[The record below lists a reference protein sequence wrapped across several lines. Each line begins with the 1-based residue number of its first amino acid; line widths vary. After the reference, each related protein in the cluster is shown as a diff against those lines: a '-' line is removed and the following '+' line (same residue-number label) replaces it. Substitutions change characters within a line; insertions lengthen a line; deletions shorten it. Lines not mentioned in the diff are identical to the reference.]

1 MDTILPQIGCCGGAE
16 AVLGIQPNSSIS
28 IAYHSLFGPHNDLM
42 LLELDE
48 KLLPEVLHQR
58 CVYLVFSILFV

>member
-1 MDTILPQIGCCGGAE
+1 MLVMDEDLSQANYSGGAK
-16 AVLGIQPNSSIS
+16 AVLSVQPNSSIS
-28 IAYHSLFGPHNDLM
+28 IAYHSLFGPQSDLM

-58 CVYLVFSILFV
+58 YPRLS